1 VLEQLRMKVVEVLT
15 RIAEVCINV
24 QASRLRRPFSYLIP
38 DEFSYLTA
46 GWRVVVPFGTSDAE
60 GFVLE
65 IREANTNDDE
75 MALKSIHDVPDD
87 ELWFDTEMLAT
98 ARWLSAYYVC
108 SLGEA
113 LRLFIP
119 GKSGIR
125 SEKYYQT
132 VPDTE
137 PLTATGPVYEFIRQ
151 KGNVS
156 FQQLRSE
163 FGAACRPEIT
173 ALIRAGLIH
182 TNRQTRQ
189 RVSEKWQRIIQ
200 LAIPAS
206 TLEPMLLAWKGKPAQ
221 KRILER
227 LVQNGRLPVSQA
239 DDGIAWDTAVKSLI
253 SAGLV
258 CEEKIRI
265 TRNSYC
271 DMNGICP
278 PVHATLAQQDALNAI
293 LPAIREQSFK
303 AFLLY
308 GVTGSGKT
316 EVYLQATAGA
326 IAIGKQTLV
335 MIPEIAQTS
344 QLLRRFKARFGSAVA
359 VIHSRLSVS
368 ERRDV
373 WDRFR
378 SRDIQ
383 IVIGTRSALFL
394 PGAHLGLIIIDEEH
408 EFTYKQ
414 EEAPRYHVRE
424 TALRRAELLGATI
437 VLGSATP
444 ALESYHA
451 AMNGRFTLLEMPQRV
466 DGSTLPTVEVV
477 DMREQLKLGRKS
489 VVSEPLERLLKETKE
504 KNEQSILLLNR
515 RGHSTFVMCRECG
528 FVMRCEHCSVPL
540 VFHMHGGKLQCHYCD
555 SYHVVPT
562 SCPAC
567 HGKYIRYFGAGT
579 QRLEEEL
586 TALLPGIRLTRMDQD
601 TTGGKSGHDK
611 MLDVFRAGES
621 DILLGTQMVAKG
633 HDIENVTAVG
643 ILAADSSLNLP
654 DFRAAERSFALVMQ
668 AAGRAGRGSKAGRV
682 VVQTYHPEHYALQAG
697 AKQDYAAFY
706 RQEIEF
712 RRQLE
717 YPPFAQFIKLTTTGS
732 DEVKTMKSAEDFA
745 AVIRAHFDTL
755 PDGVDILGPFVPPVS
770 KIGDVFRVHT
780 LIRAKNL
787 AAVKQLLV
795 DTGIAWARDVSV
807 DVDPLGMM

>member
-1 VLEQLRMKVVEVLT
+1 MTL
-15 RIAEVCINV
+15 IAEVCINV
-24 QASRLRRPFSYLIP
+24 QASRLRRPFSYLVP
-38 DEFSYLTA
+38 VEFPYLDA
-46 GWRVVVPFGTSDAE
+46 GWRVVVPFGSSDAE

-65 IREANTNDDE
+65 IRESSPAE
-75 MALKSIHDVPDD
+75 ESSSLKSIRDVPDA
-87 ELWFDTEMLAT
+87 EPWFDAEMLET
-98 ARWLSAYYVC
+98 ARWLSDYYVC

-125 SEKYYQT
+125 SEKYYQ
-132 VPDTE
+132 VAAADDGSVNKGK
-137 PLTATGPVYEFIRQ
+137 LFEFIKQ
-151 KGNVS
+151 KGCVS
-156 FQQLRSE
+156 FQRLRAE
-163 FGAACRPEIT
+163 FSAACRDELT
-173 ALIRAGLIH
+173 ALVRDGYVIA
-182 TNRQTRQ
+182 TRQTRQ
-189 RVSEKWQRIIQ
+189 RVTEKWLRIIRPTLP
-200 LAIPAS
+200 LAS
-206 TLEPMLLAWKGKPAQ
+206 VKEKLATWKGKPAQ
-221 KRILER
+221 KRLLEK
-227 LVQNGRLPVSQA
+227 LMESGGVPISQEPG
-239 DDGIAWDTAVKSLI
+239 GIAWDGAVKALI
-253 SAGLV
+253 ANGLA
-258 CEEKIRI
+258 CEEKIRVN
-265 TRNSYC
+265 RDSYC
-271 DMNGICP
+271 EMSGLCP
-278 PVHATLAQQDALNAI
+278 PVQATSAQQSALDKI
-293 LPAIREQSFK
+293 LPAIC
-303 AFLLY
+303 AHNPDTFLLY

-316 EVYLQATAGA
+316 EVYLQAAAGA
-326 IAIGKQTLV
+326 IEAGRQTLV

-344 QLLRRFKARFGSAVA
+344 QLLRRFKARFGQAVA
-359 VIHSRLSVS
+359 VVHSRLSVS

-378 SRDIQ
+378 SREIQ

-394 PGAHLGLIIIDEEH
+394 PGAHLGLIIMDEEH

-414 EEAPRYHVRE
+414 EESPRYHVRE
-424 TALRRAELLGATI
+424 TALKRASLLGATV

-451 AMNGRFTLLEMPQRV
+451 AMSGRYTLLEMPHRV

-489 VVSEPLERLLKETKE
+489 VVSEPLERLLKETKN
-504 KNEQSILLLNR
+504 KGEQSILLLNR

-528 FVMRCEHCSVPL
+528 YVMRCEHCSVPL
-540 VFHMHGGKLQCHYCD
+540 VFHMHGGRLRCHYCD
-555 SYHVVPT
+555 SFHAVPT
-562 SCPAC
+562 TCPAC

-586 TALLPGIRLTRMDQD
+586 SAMLPEIRLTRMDQD

-611 MLDVFRAGES
+611 MLDVFRAGKS

-668 AAGRAGRGSKAGRV
+668 AAGRAGRGAKAGRV

-697 AKQDYAAFY
+697 AAQDYAAFY

-712 RRQLE
+712 RRQLR
-717 YPPFAQFIKLTTTGS
+717 YPPFAQFVKLTATGT
-732 DEVKTMKSAEDFA
+732 DESRTMKSAEELA
-745 AVIRAHFDTL
+745 AMLRGRFDLL
-755 PDGVDILGPFVPPVS
+755 PSPVDIMGPFVPPVS

-780 LIRAKNL
+780 LLRAADLSMAKN
-787 AAVKQLLV
+787 VLV
-795 DTGIAWARDVSV
+795 ETGVAWARDVSV